1 MPRQALYQFR
11 YNNKYVILICQD
23 YIFWCYKLEFSCS
36 QENNLITAVI
46 ISAIIT
52 ANAAEPATKRAF

>member
-1 MPRQALYQFR
+1 MPFLFNETVRNIFR
-11 YNNKYVILICQD
+11 KFQLFY
-23 YIFWCYKLEFSCS
+23 FYKLEISCS